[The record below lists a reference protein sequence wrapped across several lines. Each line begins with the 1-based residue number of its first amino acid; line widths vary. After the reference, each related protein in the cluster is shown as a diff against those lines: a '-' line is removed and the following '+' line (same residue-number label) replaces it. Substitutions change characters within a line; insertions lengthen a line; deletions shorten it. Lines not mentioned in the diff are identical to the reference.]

1 MIKPYSDYYRP
12 TGTPQSVIDEWIAE
26 HGISPIT
33 KMKKPKRK
41 KTKEQTVRA
50 VKKLLKKQ
58 GVISMD
64 DYIALNPANI
74 GLHEVINILRKN
86 TNWTFGKT
94 LQSSFKVT
102 GERK

>member
-12 TGTPQSVIDEWIAE
+12 TGTPQSVIDEWVAE
-26 HGISPIT
+26 HGISEVTTI
-33 KMKKPKRK
+33 KKPKRK
-41 KTKEQTVRA
+41 KTKEQTVRE

-58 GVISMD
+58 GVIRMD

-94 LQSSFKVT
+94 LQAGFKVT

>member
-1 MIKPYSDYYRP
+1 MIKQYSDYHRP
-12 TGTPQSVIDEWIAE
+12 TGTPKRVIDEWIAE
-26 HGISPIT
+26 HGISEVT
-33 KMKKPKRK
+33 KIKKPTRR

-58 GVISMD
+58 GMISMD
-64 DYIALNPANI
+64 DYIALNPANMT
-74 GLHEVINILRKN
+74 LREVINILRKN

-94 LQSSFKVT
+94 MQAGFKVM

>member
-1 MIKPYSDYYRP
+1 MIKQYSDYHRP
-12 TGTPQSVIDEWIAE
+12 AGTPQSVIDEWIAE

-33 KMKKPKRK
+33 KIKKPKRK

-58 GVISMD
+58 GMISMD
-64 DYIALNPANI
+64 DYIALNPANMS
-74 GLHEVINILRKN
+74 LREVINILRKN

-94 LQSSFKVT
+94 MQAGFKVM

>member
-1 MIKPYSDYYRP
+1 MIKQYSDYYRP
-12 TGTPQSVIDEWIAE
+12 KGTPQSAIDEWIAE

-33 KMKKPKRK
+33 KIKKPKRK

-58 GVISMD
+58 GVINID
-64 DYIALNPANI
+64 DYIALNPANMS
-74 GLHEVINILRKN
+74 LREVIDILRQN

-94 LQSSFKVT
+94 LQAGFKIM
-102 GERK
+102 GEKK